1 MYTAEEFRQ
10 DVIAN
15 IKGNSEFSPL
25 VESILQN
32 SKFQFN
38 DTSYFTRVI
47 WNTYERNLVI
57 FCAPEDRIELEKYKD
72 PLYSLCSKIHGNQDD
87 YLIMSLEIIAKNH
100 ISPVTNATSMTDDKI
115 TITTSIEIDRSST
128 NNIGHGGFGTVY
140 KYYDE
145 EKEELI
151 AVKIYEPSIFQNSSP
166 EIMKKRFL
174 REGKKLLSYS
184 HPNVVKAFDYGFLGD
199 ESAYIKMEYI
209 SGDRLSDFVLSNK
222 PLNPALIDTLCYQ
235 YIDAMSYIHSQ
246 TDMHRDISYSNVM
259 VTKANEIKVLDFGFA
274 RNADDTN
281 YDTEYKDIQRKFVI
295 PNEKYTFRTEVY
307 CIGAILYTLITG
319 NTFDDYNPDSI
330 DESECNFKLKE
341 AVKICLSL
349 KPEKRFSD
357 AVELKKFVQKS
368 DTVIIPH
375 NFSLDFFKKMLSE
388 SVILHFYPKNL
399 PTTEIIAEWLD
410 NKYREH
416 IKSSAFQSTVN
427 LLSLL
432 NHISGVTKI
441 TFYKNVKY
449 DLDKTPFIELLNFYD
464 TLSDE
469 MKELFIRNILL
480 IILEVS
486 KDDDLDLPFC

>member
-151 AVKIYEPSIFQNSSP
+151 AVKIYEPNIFQNSSP

-274 RNADDTN
+274 
-281 YDTEYKDIQRKFVI
+281 
-295 PNEKYTFRTEVY
+295 
-307 CIGAILYTLITG
+307 
-319 NTFDDYNPDSI
+319 
-330 DESECNFKLKE
+330 
-341 AVKICLSL
+341 
-349 KPEKRFSD
+349 
-357 AVELKKFVQKS
+357 
-368 DTVIIPH
+368 
-375 NFSLDFFKKMLSE
+375 
-388 SVILHFYPKNL
+388 
-399 PTTEIIAEWLD
+399 
-410 NKYREH
+410 
-416 IKSSAFQSTVN
+416 
-427 LLSLL
+427 
-432 NHISGVTKI
+432 
-441 TFYKNVKY
+441 
-449 DLDKTPFIELLNFYD
+449 
-464 TLSDE
+464 
-469 MKELFIRNILL
+469 
-480 IILEVS
+480 
-486 KDDDLDLPFC
+486 

>member
-1 MYTAEEFRQ
+1 MLYLQIESPKSSVLNFLDSNSFE
-10 DVIAN
+10 VI
-15 IKGNSEFSPL
+15 I
-25 VESILQN
+25 
-32 SKFQFN
+32 
-38 DTSYFTRVI
+38 
-47 WNTYERNLVI
+47 
-57 FCAPEDRIELEKYKD
+57 
-72 PLYSLCSKIHGNQDD
+72 
-87 YLIMSLEIIAKNH
+87 
-100 ISPVTNATSMTDDKI
+100 
-115 TITTSIEIDRSST
+115 
-128 NNIGHGGFGTVY
+128 
-140 KYYDE
+140 
-145 EKEELI
+145 
-151 AVKIYEPSIFQNSSP
+151 SIFQRTDKVPDMERLQNSSP

-319 NTFDDYNPDSI
+319 NTFDDLDFTLI
-330 DESECNFKLKE
+330 DKSDCNFKLK
-341 AVKICLSL
+341 AATKICLSL
-349 KPEKRFSD
+349 EPEKRFPD
-357 AVELKKFVQKS
+357 AIELKKFVQKS
-368 DTVIIPH
+368 DTVVLPH
-375 NFSLDFFKKMLSE
+375 NFSLDFFKKLLNNN
-388 SVILHFYPKNL
+388 VILHFYPQNL
-399 PTTEIIAEWLD
+399 PTKETVTEWLE

-416 IKSSAFQSTVN
+416 INSCVFQSTLN
-427 LLSLL
+427 LVSLL
-432 NHISGVTKI
+432 NHLSGVTKI
-441 TFYKNVKY
+441 TYYKNVNY
-449 DLDKTPFIELLNFYD
+449 DLDKTQFIELLNFYD
-464 TLSDE
+464 TLSVD
-469 MKELFIRNILL
+469 MKDLFIRNILL

-486 KDDDLDLPFC
+486 QDDDLDLPFN

>member
-15 IKGNSEFSPL
+15 IKGNSDFTPL
-25 VESILQN
+25 IVSILQN

-57 FCAPEDRIELEKYKD
+57 FCAPEDRIELEKYND
-72 PLYSLCSKIHGNQDD
+72 SLYSLCTKIHGNQDD
-87 YLIMSLEIIAKNH
+87 YLIMSLEIIAKSD
-100 ISPVTNATSMTDDKI
+100 ISAITNSTSITDDKI
-115 TITTSIEIDRSST
+115 TIITSIEIDRSSA

-145 EKEELI
+145 EKEDLI
-151 AVKIYEPSIFQNSSP
+151 AIKIYEPSIFQNSSP

-209 SGDRLSDFVLSNK
+209 VGDRLSDFVLSNK
-222 PLNPALIDTLCYQ
+222 PLNSTLIDALCYQ

-259 VTKANEIKVLDFGFA
+259 VTKSNEIKVLDFGFA

-319 NTFDDYNPDSI
+319 NTFDDYDSDLI
-330 DESECNFKLKE
+330 DKSECNFKLKK

-349 KPEKRFSD
+349 KPEERFSN
-357 AVELKKFVQKS
+357 AMELQKFVHKS
-368 DTVIIPH
+368 DTVVPH
-375 NFSLDFFKKMLSE
+375 NFSLDFLKKLLSD
-388 SVILHFYPKNL
+388 SVILHFYPNNL
-399 PTTEIIAEWLD
+399 PTKKIIAEWLES
-410 NKYREH
+410 NYRDH
-416 IKSSAFQSTVN
+416 IKSSSFQSTIN

-432 NHISGVTKI
+432 NHISGITKI
-441 TFYKNVKY
+441 TFYKNVNY

-464 TLSDE
+464 TLSGE
-469 MKELFIRNILL
+469 MKDLFIRNILL

>member
-15 IKGNSEFSPL
+15 IKGNSDFTPL
-25 VESILQN
+25 IVSILQN

-57 FCAPEDRIELEKYKD
+57 FCAPEDRIELEKYKG
-72 PLYSLCSKIHGNQDD
+72 PLYSLCTKIHGNQDD
-87 YLIMSLEIIAKNH
+87 YLIMSLEIIAKSD
-100 ISPVTNATSMTDDKI
+100 IFAITNSTSITDDKI
-115 TITTSIEIDRSST
+115 TIITSIEIDRSSA

-151 AVKIYEPSIFQNSSP
+151 AIKIYEPSIFQNSSP

-209 SGDRLSDFVLSNK
+209 GGDRLSDFVLSNK
-222 PLNPALIDTLCYQ
+222 PLNSTLIDALCYQ

-259 VTKANEIKVLDFGFA
+259 VTKSNEIKVLDFGFA

-319 NTFDDYNPDSI
+319 NTFDDYDSDLI
-330 DESECNFKLKE
+330 DKSECNFKLKE

-349 KPEKRFSD
+349 KPEERFSN
-357 AVELKKFVQKS
+357 AMELQKFVHKS
-368 DTVIIPH
+368 DTVVPL
-375 NFSLDFFKKMLSE
+375 NFSLDFLKKLLSD
-388 SVILHFYPKNL
+388 SVILHFYPNNL
-399 PTTEIIAEWLD
+399 PTKKIIAEWLES
-410 NKYREH
+410 NYRDH
-416 IKSSAFQSTVN
+416 IKSSSFQSTIN

-432 NHISGVTKI
+432 NHISGITNI
-441 TFYKNVKY
+441 TFYKNVNY

-469 MKELFIRNILL
+469 MKDLFIRNILL

>member
-10 DVIAN
+10 DIIAN
-15 IKGNSEFSPL
+15 IKGNSDFSPL
-25 VESILQN
+25 VASILQN

-57 FCAPEDRIELEKYKD
+57 FCAPEDRIELEKYKE
-72 PLYSLCSKIHGNQDD
+72 PLYSLCTKVHGNQDD
-87 YLIMSLEIIAKNH
+87 YLIMSLEIIAKND
-100 ISPVTNATSMTDDKI
+100 ISPISSANSITNDKI
-115 TITTSIEIDRSST
+115 TITTSIVIDRSPS
-128 NNIGHGGFGTVY
+128 NNIGHGGFGAVY

-209 SGDRLSDFVLSNK
+209 SGERLSDFVLSNK
-222 PLNPALIDTLCYQ
+222 PLNPTLIDNLCYQ

-295 PNEKYTFRTEVY
+295 PSEKYTFRTEIY

-319 NTFDDYNPDSI
+319 NTFDDHDFTLI
-330 DESECNFKLKE
+330 DKSDCNFKLKE
-341 AVKICLSL
+341 ATKICLSL
-349 KPEKRFSD
+349 EPGKRFSD
-357 AVELKKFVQKS
+357 AMELKKFVQKS
-368 DTVIIPH
+368 DTVVLPH
-375 NFSLDFFKKMLSE
+375 NFSLDFFKKLLNNN
-388 SVILHFYPKNL
+388 VILHFYPQNL
-399 PTTEIIAEWLD
+399 PTKEAVTEWLE

-416 IKSSAFQSTVN
+416 IKSCVFQSTLN
-427 LLSLL
+427 LISLL
-432 NHISGVTKI
+432 NHLSGVTKI
-441 TFYKNVKY
+441 TYYKNVNY
-449 DLDKTPFIELLNFYD
+449 DLDKTQFIELLNFYD
-464 TLSDE
+464 TLSVD
-469 MKELFIRNILL
+469 MKDLFIRNILL

-486 KDDDLDLPFC
+486 QDDDLGLPFN